1 MGIDAFR
8 DWVFE
13 DALNQNSWRSW
24 LHEFYDEYVRDNP
37 ESFDIPLELSS
48 RQSWERAR
56 LQSLVDSLNDKLE
69 RNRIEKKPQ
78 EEYDQIKEKIESL
91 EETIQDIIDDP
102 QGGYD
107 ESAIENEINN
117 SVSEWENDIK
127 GFIKNYGYDKDF
139 IMDFVDVD
147 KIAETVIS
155 SDGVG
160 SILNS
165 YDGDYDAFNINGT
178 EYYVMR
184 VS

>member
-1 MGIDAFR
+1 M
-8 DWVFE
+8 
-13 DALNQNSWRSW
+13 
-24 LHEFYDEYVRDNP
+24 
-37 ESFDIPLELSS
+37 
-48 RQSWERAR
+48 
-56 LQSLVDSLNDKLE
+56 
-69 RNRIEKKPQ
+69 
-78 EEYDQIKEKIESL
+78 

-102 QGGYD
+102 QGSYD

-155 SDGVG
+155 SDGFG